1 MRALNGILAFTG
13 HFPGYEMTTLYL
25 RLGGR
30 EKMRRFA
37 LILLNQM
44 SHDDILAE
52 ELDKIERSWLAD
64 RLESLLVFVFGGSP
78 YYEGGSIRR
87 DFQALLT
94 SDHHYSRFA
103 THFQTALQAHS
114 VDQALCN
121 ESQAVIEL
129 MRDYVLERQLA

>member
-1 MRALNGILAFTG
+1 MRAITDTYAFTG

-52 ELDKIERSWLAD
+52 ELDRIERSWLAD

-78 YYEGGSIRR
+78 YYEGNSIRR
-87 DFQALLT
+87 DFQPLLT
-94 SDHHYSRFA
+94 TDHHYNRFA
-103 THFQTALQAHS
+103 NHFHTALQAHS
-114 VDQALCN
+114 VEPGLCN